1 MTAKIFALRHVIE
14 QSKSVSIIL
23 KSVSIIRELVLV
35 SDTAITTI

>member
-1 MTAKIFALRHVIE
+1 MAAKIFTLRHVIE